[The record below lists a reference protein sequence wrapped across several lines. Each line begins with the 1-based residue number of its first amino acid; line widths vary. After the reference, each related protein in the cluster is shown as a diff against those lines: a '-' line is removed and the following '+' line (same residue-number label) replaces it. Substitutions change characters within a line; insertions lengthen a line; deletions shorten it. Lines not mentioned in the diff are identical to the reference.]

1 MTFDGWLSDMTEV
14 VSFAPPYRAK
24 GKAFSAGYAGFSG
37 KLAKQARTRPHEPH
51 SSVWEHGARNLGAF
65 ALLHAEQF
73 RHFSIHY
80 SKEERS

>member
-1 MTFDGWLSDMTEV
+1 MTFDDWLSDMTKL
-14 VSFAPPYRAK
+14 VSFARAYRAEWD
-24 GKAFSAGYAGFSG
+24 AFSAAYATFPG
-37 KLAKQARTRPHEPH
+37 KLARRARTRPHEPH
-51 SSVWEHGARNLGAF
+51 SSVWEHGARKLGAF

>member
-1 MTFDGWLSDMTEV
+1 MIFDNWLSDMTKL
-14 VSFAPPYRAK
+14 VSLRVPTVPS
-24 GKAFSAGYAGFSG
+24 GIAFSAGYAGFPG
-37 KLAKQARTRPHEPH
+37 KLARQARTRPHEH

-65 ALLHAEQF
+65 ALMHAEQF